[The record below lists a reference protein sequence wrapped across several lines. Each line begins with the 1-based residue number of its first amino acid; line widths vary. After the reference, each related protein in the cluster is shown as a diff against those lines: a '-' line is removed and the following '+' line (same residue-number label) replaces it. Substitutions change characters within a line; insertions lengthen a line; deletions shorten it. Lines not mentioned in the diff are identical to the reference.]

1 MTLIAILKVGAP
13 PWVFI
18 SVFIIWA
25 IVVVGISEY
34 KRRQSTVPE
43 SQRRVE

>member
-18 SVFIIWA
+18 SVFILWA

-34 KRRQSTVPE
+34 KRRQATVLE
-43 SQRRVE
+43 RQHRGE